1 MWSISRL
8 FELIFNVNQLFKRI
22 ECEKKLICS
31 MLNIQSSVL
40 LKRQKDN
47 NFMHFYISKHLC
59 LYIMWQNVSKTCQT
73 VYTINFLVWFNPPFL
88 KFSNT
93 LYNIF
98 TWKIFSCHSRSLNVE
113 SIEKS
118 SGFIRGWKEIGSRQA
133 FRRRRFCVD
142 VGTRARNPPV
152 AELYPI
158 LAIKFVIRSA
168 L

>member
-98 TWKIFSCHSRSLNVE
+98 TWKIFSDLLSLAEFKRWIDRKIERIYSRM
-113 SIEKS
+113 K
-118 SGFIRGWKEIGSRQA
+118 GDR
-133 FRRRRFCVD
+133 
-142 VGTRARNPPV
+142 
-152 AELYPI
+152 
-158 LAIKFVIRSA
+158 LATSV
-168 L
+168 

>member
-8 FELIFNVNQLFKRI
+8 FELIFNVNHLFKRI

-98 TWKIFSCHSRSLNVE
+98 TWKIFSDLLSLAEFKRWIDRKIERIYSRM
-113 SIEKS
+113 K
-118 SGFIRGWKEIGSRQA
+118 GDR
-133 FRRRRFCVD
+133 
-142 VGTRARNPPV
+142 
-152 AELYPI
+152 
-158 LAIKFVIRSA
+158 LATSV
-168 L
+168 

>member
-1 MWSISRL
+1 MWEKIYMFDVKYSKKYVIEKAKRVIIL
-8 FELIFNVNQLFKRI
+8 CIFIF
-22 ECEKKLICS
+22 
-31 MLNIQSSVL
+31 LNIFACTL
-40 LKRQKDN
+40 C
-47 NFMHFYISKHLC
+47 SK
-59 LYIMWQNVSKTCQT
+59 MFSKTCQT
-73 VYTINFLVWFNPPFL
+73 VYIQSLEPFL
-88 KFSNT
+88 KFSN
-93 LYNIF
+93 YNIF
-98 TWKIFSCHSRSLNVE
+98 TWKIFSDLLSLAVLNVE

-133 FRRRRFCVD
+133 FRRHRFCVD